1 MASTYDDLMKDI
13 DRGQPRP
20 VYFFYG
26 PEELRKE
33 QAVQDLIGKIVPR
46 ELRDFNLDILY
57 GDETDAGQILDR
69 ISTLPMM
76 AERRVVLIRDV
87 AALRPSSKKQLPVH
101 LKTAFPHTCLI
112 MTAGEI
118 DVRKAFYRD
127 LRRAA
132 QEFMFE
138 FLKKQETP
146 DWIRER
152 AREYEKSIDP
162 QAIQMLWDGFQSNLV
177 ALDNEISKLAI
188 YTAEREQI
196 GPEDVEAVVGELR
209 AHTVFEFCDAICFR
223 NLPKAMTLLS
233 RLMEAGIT
241 PFNIIWQLREHL
253 KNLVSVGEM
262 SKKNKSPRQIA
273 TGQRMASFRVDKLLR
288 QAANF
293 DEGLLEKAFGLLY
306 ETELAVKSGQQ
317 RPKTAMTVLTYHL
330 CRP

>member
-1 MASTYDDLMKDI
+1 MAYLYDDLMKDI

-33 QAVQDLIGKIVPR
+33 QAVQALIGKLVPR

-87 AALRPSSKKQLPVH
+87 AALSPSSKKQLPVH
-101 LKTAFPHTCLI
+101 LKTACPHACLI
-112 MTAGEI
+112 MTAGQI
-118 DVRKAFYRD
+118 DVSKAFYRD

-132 QEFMFE
+132 QEVTFG
-138 FLKKQETP
+138 FLKKQQIP
-146 DWIRER
+146 NWIRER
-152 AREYEKSIDP
+152 AREYDKSIDP

-188 YTAEREQI
+188 YAAEREQI
-196 GPEDVEAVVGELR
+196 CSEDVAAVVGELR
-209 AHTVFEFCDAICFR
+209 VHTVFEFCDAVCLR
-223 NLPKAMTLLS
+223 NLPQSMALLT

-241 PFNIIWQLREHL
+241 PFNILWQLRERL
-253 KNLVSVGEM
+253 KNLVSIGEM

-273 TGQRMASFRVDKLLR
+273 ASQRMVSFQVDKLIR

-317 RPKTAMTVLTYHL
+317 RPKTAMTLLTYHL